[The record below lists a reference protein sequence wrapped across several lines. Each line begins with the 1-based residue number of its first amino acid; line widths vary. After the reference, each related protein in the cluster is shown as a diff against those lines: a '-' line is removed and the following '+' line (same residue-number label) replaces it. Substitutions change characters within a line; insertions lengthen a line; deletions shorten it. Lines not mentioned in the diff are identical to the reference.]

1 MFDMRSPLEPEVW
14 ERLDALL
21 CGFFPKTRRGDG
33 EGLTFQI
40 ASRKATIPVVPSG
53 YLLGLLPEFGRIG
66 TCEEVEC

>member
-14 ERLDALL
+14 KRLDGVLSGL
-21 CGFFPKTRRGDG
+21 CPKTQPGDG

-53 YLLGLLPEFGRIG
+53 YLFGLLPEFSRMG